1 MNTLEDA
8 IRIVNDTGVSACR
21 RLEMLGDLD
30 LSPDDMRV
38 VGSALYS
45 SMLKNSDILCGDCSA
60 TTSVEVR
67 CSIDAISRIVSDMVR
82 QQHISWQLL
91 SIRRGDMY
99 SSVDPVWIIGVV
111 AFGRDVHA
119 ASTLGDVL
127 LMSSILEQTDIR
139 SDQPFDRWAEP
150 YHDELE
156 GAYTNDDT

>member
-8 IRIVNDTGVSACR
+8 VRIASDTGVSASR

-30 LSPDDMRV
+30 LSPDDMRA
-38 VGSALYS
+38 VGAALYC
-45 SMLKNSDILCGDCSA
+45 SMLKNSDILCGDYGA

-67 CSIDAISRIVSDMVR
+67 CSIDALSRIVSDMVR

-91 SIRRGDMY
+91 SIKRGDMY
-99 SSVDPVWIIGVV
+99 SSVDPVWIISVI

-127 LMSSILEQTDIR
+127 LMSSILEQTDIS
-139 SDQPFDRWAEP
+139 SDQPFDRWTEP

-156 GAYTNDDT
+156 GADTNGDA